1 METVTRFV
9 DRQAGSLSVAS
20 TPGADAARTLS
31 ATASFL
37 LSEDGRKAS
46 LLSGG
51 DGRSLQQITLQVPA
65 NRLHLVSVDKQ
76 GVARLKLRPRFE
88 MDTTGIVR
96 IDTAPVYDLPPTV
109 DELYRAAA
117 KNHELEAAYFSQ
129 RTAVRTTRAADDSAR
144 RQSVAEAFWPTRA
157 CGQRHTRPRLRKPA
171 TWSPIAEACCSTC
184 RSIRASPKMCR
195 RLPSIPRD
203 RRAYRSRSGGS
214 DRAGRPARGEKQFI
228 ASGSTPTEPR
238 KRRRGTHPSP
248 ADGRSDRA
256 NQ

>member
-76 GVARLKLRPRFE
+76 GA
-88 MDTTGIVR
+88 GG
-96 IDTAPVYDLPPTV
+96 
-109 DELYRAAA
+109 
-117 KNHELEAAYFSQ
+117 
-129 RTAVRTTRAADDSAR
+129 
-144 RQSVAEAFWPTRA
+144 WP
-157 CGQRHTRPRLRKPA
+157 GPA
-171 TWSPIAEACCSTC
+171 
-184 RSIRASPKMCR
+184 
-195 RLPSIPRD
+195 
-203 RRAYRSRSGGS
+203 G
-214 DRAGRPARGEKQFI
+214 
-228 ASGSTPTEPR
+228 
-238 KRRRGTHPSP
+238 
-248 ADGRSDRA
+248 
-256 NQ
+256 